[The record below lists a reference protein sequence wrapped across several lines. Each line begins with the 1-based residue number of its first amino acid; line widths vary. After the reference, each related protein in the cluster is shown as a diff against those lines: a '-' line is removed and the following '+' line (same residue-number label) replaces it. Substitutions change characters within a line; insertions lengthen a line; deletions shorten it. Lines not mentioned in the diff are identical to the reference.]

1 MSKNT
6 VSGFLDECSPQ
17 TTANTQRLWSFEKK
31 RIVKNTSKI
40 RANTFGIYSPNGNST
55 LSFQIHSKKEDICK
69 VLDEFATANPDK
81 RIIVVLDNFSS
92 HRSKMVSEFAESNN
106 ISLVFLPPYSP
117 DLNPIEQVWRAIKR
131 EISKIFIRDY
141 EHLVSI
147 ITEEFFDRIMKI
159 SYISGWAKKFLSP
172 LYCSKMLCC

>member
-6 VSGFLDECSPQ
+6 VIGFLDECSPQ
-17 TTANTQRLWSFEKK
+17 TTANTQRLWSFERKP
-31 RIVKNTSKI
+31 IIKNTSKI

-55 LSFQIHSKKEDICK
+55 LSFQTHSKKEDICK
-69 VLDEFATANPDK
+69 VLDGFVNANPGK

-92 HRSKMVSEFAESNN
+92 HRSKMVKEFAERNN

-131 EISKIFIRDY
+131 EISKTFIQDY
-141 EHLVSI
+141 DHLVSI
-147 ITEEFFDRIMKI
+147 ITEEFFDRIMKVSFI
-159 SYISGWAKKFLSP
+159 SRWAKKFLSAY
-172 LYCSKMLCC
+172 YCSKMLCR